1 MKIMLNLVFTVLV
14 FSIILSSHLKADYET
29 EGYYGVLAV
38 SHNTGRYGFCYAH
51 HKNKQ
56 DAANDALG
64 FCNARDAKVV
74 LWVKNGWFALATGGG
89 GAFGWAYGPDP
100 DEVRE
105 NAITECLR
113 YSRSAKIVLFEHS
126 NKKKHV
132 ANYLKSPSTK
142 TGWDYPKASDN

>member
-1 MKIMLNLVFTVLV
+1 MKFMLNSIFTALVLSMT
-14 FSIILSSHLKADYET
+14 LSSHLKADHET
-29 EGYYGVLAV
+29 EGYYGVVAI
-38 SHNTGRYGFCYAH
+38 SHTTGRYGFCYAH

-74 LWVKNGWFALATGGG
+74 LWVKNGWFALACGGG

-113 YSRSAKIVLFEHS
+113 YSRSAKIVLMEHS
-126 NKKKHV
+126 NKKKNV
-132 ANYLKSPSTK
+132 TNDLKSSSSKPD
-142 TGWDYPKASDN
+142 WDNSKFYKN